1 MSVNTQI
8 IKMEMIQMETK
19 FKVPH
24 KSYSIIELYE
34 AVAKEMGYSNSSE
47 LEFDCRN
54 INVAKNIQDGF
65 YDWYTQLEKVS
76 NPDVSET
83 DVLARTTMLLAIAGP
98 KVDENLA
105 NDEVE
110 VFDGF
115 IC

>member
-1 MSVNTQI
+1 
-8 IKMEMIQMETK
+8 METK

-34 AVAKEMGYSNSSE
+34 AVAKEMGYADTSD
-47 LEFDCRN
+47 LQFDCRN
-54 INVAKNIQDGF
+54 IVIAKNIQDGF

-76 NPDVSET
+76 DPDASET
-83 DVLARTTMLLAIAGP
+83 DVLARITMLLAIAGP
-98 KVDENLA
+98 KVAEYLED
-105 NDEVE
+105 DEVK